1 MQLEVVVSV
10 AVGVWVLVLLL
21 AITVCRAATR
31 SDEAMSAA
39 LASAE
44 RDDDLDD
51 AITRPQAR
59 SLQTPL
65 RILDLDNAAA
75 LLDVSPET
83 LLAWEARYGFPSSSP
98 PEPRYNES
106 EVLALRDS
114 LARSASISSAI
125 TQAREKIR
133 RRRAPTSARVA
144 DHRDGGLAS

>member
-1 MQLEVVVSV
+1 MQPEVVMSV

-21 AITVCRAATR
+21 AITVCRAAKR

-39 LASAE
+39 PASAD

-51 AITRPQAR
+51 AITRPQAP

-83 LLAWEARYGFPSSSP
+83 LLSWEARYGFPSSSP
-98 PEPRYNES
+98 SEPRYNES

-114 LARSASISSAI
+114 LAHSASISSAM
-125 TQAREKIR
+125 TQARERIR
-133 RRRAPTSARVA
+133 RRRAPTSALLA